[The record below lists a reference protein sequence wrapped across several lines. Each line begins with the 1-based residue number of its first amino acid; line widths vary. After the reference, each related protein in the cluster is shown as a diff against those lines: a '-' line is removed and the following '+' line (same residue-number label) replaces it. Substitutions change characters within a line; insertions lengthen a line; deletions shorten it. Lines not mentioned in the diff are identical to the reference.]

1 MRFDTL
7 WFLSDYGLE
16 DEFVGVVK
24 AVVRAIAPH
33 VTVGDVTH
41 QIPPHDIRAGALAL
55 ARSMQ
60 YLTLTPAVV
69 LAVIDPG
76 VGSDRRAVAVE
87 AGAENGDGPD
97 DPAGPRAIL
106 VGPDNGLMASAVA
119 MAGGARRA
127 VSLTNDDYHLPAPG
141 PTFAGR
147 DIFAPVCAH
156 LCNGVDLAELG
167 DAVDPAG
174 LRPGVIPLPRE
185 EGETVVAEVLWVDR
199 FGNAQLNLGPDELP
213 EGEERLGLRIGG
225 RTRAAVRAR
234 TYADIGVG
242 ELGLVVDSYG
252 LVSVCLD
259 RASAATE
266 LGLADGDAVTVVR
279 LSDGETT
286 AGRPSPVTLTSR
298 PNGRVQS

>member
-1 MRFDTL
+1 MTFENV

-24 AVVRAIAPH
+24 AVIRAIAPH

-60 YLTLTPAVV
+60 YLTLVPAVV

-87 AGAENGDGPD
+87 AGGEISDAPT
-97 DPAGPRAIL
+97 AVL

-127 VSLTNDDYHLPAPG
+127 VSLTNDEYHLPAPG

-147 DIFAPVCAH
+147 DVFAPAAGH
-156 LCNGVDLAELG
+156 LCAGVDLAELG
-167 DAVDPAG
+167 PLIDPIT
-174 LRPGVIPLPRE
+174 LLPGIIPLSRQE
-185 EGETVVAEVLWVDR
+185 EGLVTGEVLWVDR
-199 FGNAQLNLGPDELP
+199 FGNVQLNVDPDDLLLMEDPLVLLS
-213 EGEERLGLRIGG
+213 GEKT
-225 RTRAAVRAR
+225 RTAVRVR
-234 TYADIGVG
+234 SYSDLRSGQI
-242 ELGLVVDSYG
+242 GLVTDSYG
-252 LVSVCLD
+252 LVSIALD
-259 RASAATE
+259 RRSAAEE
-266 LGLADGDAVTVVR
+266 LRMGSGDSVTIKPA
-279 LSDGETT
+279 E
-286 AGRPSPVTLTSR
+286 
-298 PNGRVQS
+298 

>member
-1 MRFDTL
+1 VTFDNV

-24 AVVRAIAPH
+24 AVIRAIAPH
-33 VTVGDVTH
+33 ALVGDVTH

-69 LAVIDPG
+69 LAVVDPG

-87 AGAENGDGPD
+87 AGGENGDGP
-97 DPAGPRAIL
+97 AAIL

-147 DIFAPVCAH
+147 DIFAPVAAH
-156 LCNGVDLAELG
+156 LAAGVDLAELG
-167 DAVDPAG
+167 PLVDPIT
-174 LRPGVIPLPRE
+174 LLPGIIPLSRQE
-185 EGETVVAEVLWVDR
+185 EGTVTGEVLWVDR
-199 FGNAQLNLGPDELP
+199 FGNIQLNVDPDDLILMDDP
-213 EGEERLGLRIGG
+213 LVLVSGDKT
-225 RTRAAVRAR
+225 RTAIRAR
-234 TYADIGVG
+234 SYSDLRSGQI
-242 ELGLVVDSYG
+242 GLVTDSYG
-252 LVSVCLD
+252 LVSIALD
-259 RASAATE
+259 RRSAAEE
-266 LGLADGDAVTVVR
+266 LRIGAGDSVTIKAA
-279 LSDGETT
+279 E
-286 AGRPSPVTLTSR
+286 
-298 PNGRVQS
+298 